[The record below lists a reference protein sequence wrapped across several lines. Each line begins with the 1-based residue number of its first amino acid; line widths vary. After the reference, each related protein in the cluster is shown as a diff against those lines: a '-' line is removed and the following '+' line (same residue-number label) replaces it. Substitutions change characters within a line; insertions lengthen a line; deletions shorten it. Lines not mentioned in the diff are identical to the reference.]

1 MKCVLNIC
9 FATIVILS
17 FSLSVLAAVTVGAP
31 APDFSVED
39 TNGQA
44 HTLSNY
50 KGKFVVLEWFNHDC
64 PFVRKHY
71 NSGNMQNLQKKYTQ
85 AGVIWLSINSSA
97 PGKQGQYS
105 PAEANRLTQEKG
117 VASTAVILDPEGTI
131 GQMYGA
137 QTTPH
142 LFIIDPNG
150 TLIYQGAID
159 NIAST
164 DVVDIPKATNY
175 VEAALSAAMGGKS
188 LEVSSTKSYGCSVK
202 Y

>member
-1 MKCVLNIC
+1 
-9 FATIVILS
+9 VILS